1 MKRTL
6 FLLVALFALAAL
18 FGCNSGGAA
27 ANGGGGAD
35 KLADLKIAVSIPSGD
50 HGWTAGVG
58 YWAEEVSKMYP
69 DVEWLI
75 QKADNVEQQ
84 RQQVENMLAQN
95 PDALVILCHESGPLD
110 GVGRQAK
117 EQGVYV
123 VSVDRGFGDPT
134 IADLF
139 VEGDN
144 VAFGRK
150 SAEYIAVKLG
160 ADPKKMTGAAGNILV
175 FEGATTTVNDDR
187 VAGAME
193 VFRANPG
200 IKILKQEQ
208 SNWSEEEAFNDAET
222 ILVELAGQKIDA
234 IWASDDDMAEGIERA
249 LKEAGR
255 TDVWILGGAGKKT
268 IVKRVMD
275 KDPLYP
281 ADITYP
287 PSMIATGIFLAVSNL
302 RDGNLDK
309 INPFMPKH
317 VKIDVELITPENASK
332 YYFPDSPF

>member
-1 MKRTL
+1 MKRIL
-6 FLLVALFALAAL
+6 ILLACLVALYAT
-18 FGCNSGGAA
+18 FGCNGSS
-27 ANGGGGAD
+27 NGGGGGTVSSGSL
-35 KLADLKIAVSIPSGD
+35 KDLKIAISIPSGD

-84 RQQVENMLAQN
+84 REQVESMLAQQ

-110 GVGRQAK
+110 GVGKQAK
-117 EQGVYV
+117 EQGVYI
-123 VSVDRGFGDPT
+123 VSVDRGFSDPT
-134 IADLF
+134 IANLF

-150 SAEYIAVKLG
+150 SAEFIVSKLG
-160 ADPKKMTGAAGNILV
+160 GSGNILV
-175 FEGATTTVNDDR
+175 YEGATSTVNDDR

-193 VFRANPG
+193 VFKANPN
-200 IKILKQEQ
+200 IKILRQQQ
-208 SNWSEEEAFNDAET
+208 SNWNAEQAFSDTET
-222 ILVELAGQKIDA
+222 ILVELASQKIDA
-234 IWASDDDMAEGIERA
+234 VWASDDDMAEGIEKA

-287 PSMIATGIFLAVSNL
+287 PSMIATGIFLALSNL
-302 RDGNLDK
+302 RDGNLDG
-309 INPFMPKH
+309 IDPFMPKH
-317 VKIDVELITPENASK
+317 VKIYVELITPDNAQR

>member
-1 MKRTL
+1 MKRIL
-6 FLLVALFALAAL
+6 ILLACLVALIAA
-18 FGCNSGGAA
+18 FGCNGSSS
-27 ANGGGGAD
+27 GGGGGTVSSESL
-35 KLADLKIAVSIPSGD
+35 KDLKIAISIPSGD

-84 RQQVENMLAQN
+84 REQVESMLAQQ

-110 GVGRQAK
+110 GVGKQAK
-117 EQGVYV
+117 EQGVYI
-123 VSVDRGFGDPT
+123 VSVDRGFSDPT
-134 IADLF
+134 IANLF

-150 SAEYIAVKLG
+150 SAEFIVDKLG
-160 ADPKKMTGAAGNILV
+160 GTGNILV
-175 FEGATTTVNDDR
+175 YEGATSTVNDDR

-193 VFRANPG
+193 VFKANPN
-200 IKILKQEQ
+200 IKILRQQQ
-208 SNWSEEEAFNDAET
+208 SNWNAEQAFSDTET

-234 IWASDDDMAEGIERA
+234 VWASDDDMAEGIEKA

-287 PSMIATGIFLAVSNL
+287 PSMIATGIFLALSNL
-302 RDGNLDK
+302 RDGNLDG
-309 INPFMPKH
+309 IDPFMPKH
-317 VKIDVELITPENASK
+317 VKIDVELITPDNAQR